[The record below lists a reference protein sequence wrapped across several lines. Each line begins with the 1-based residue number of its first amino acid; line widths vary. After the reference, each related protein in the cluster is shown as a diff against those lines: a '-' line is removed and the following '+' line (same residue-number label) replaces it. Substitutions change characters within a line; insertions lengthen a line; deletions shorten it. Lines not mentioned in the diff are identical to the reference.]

1 VGTSRLEAF
10 SDGVLA
16 IIITIMVLELKVPRE
31 ADFDAVRDLWPELA
45 SYFVSFVYIAIYW
58 NNHHHMIHA
67 VKRVDARIMWA
78 NMHLLFWLSL
88 VPVTTG
94 WIDHNLGVAM
104 PTAAYGVVLFMAG
117 IAYLVLE
124 LAIVR
129 HHPDIKYALGKNY
142 KGKLSGFAYLAAV
155 PLAYVSTW
163 ISITIYVGM
172 AALWVIPDKRMEKV
186 IELRETGSR

>member
-1 VGTSRLEAF
+1 VGTGRLEAF

-16 IIITIMVLELKVPRE
+16 IIITIMVLELKVPHE
-31 ADFDAVRDLWPELA
+31 ADFDAVRELWPELA
-45 SYFVSFVYIAIYW
+45 SYLVSFVYIAIYW

-88 VPVTTG
+88 VPITTA
-94 WIDHNLGVAM
+94 WIDKNLGVSL
-104 PTAAYGVVLFMAG
+104 PTAAYGVVLFMAA
-117 IAYLVLE
+117 IAYFLLE
-124 LAIVR
+124 VAIVR
-129 HHPDIKYALGKNY
+129 HHPDIKYAIGKDY
-142 KGKLSGFAYLAAV
+142 KGKLSAVAYLASV
-155 PLAYVSTW
+155 PLAYVSAW

-186 IELRETGSR
+186 IELRETT

>member
-1 VGTSRLEAF
+1 VGKGRLEAF

-16 IIITIMVLELKVPRE
+16 IIITIMVLELKVPHE
-31 ADFDAVRDLWPELA
+31 ADWHAVKELWPELA
-45 SYFVSFVYIAIYW
+45 SYIVSFVYIAIYW

-88 VPVTTG
+88 VPITTA
-94 WIDHNLGVAM
+94 WIDKNLGVSL
-104 PTAAYGVVLFMAG
+104 PTAAYGVVLFMAA
-117 IAYLVLE
+117 IAYFLLE
-124 LAIVR
+124 VAIVR
-129 HHPDIKYALGKNY
+129 HHPDIKYAIGKDY
-142 KGKLSGFAYLAAV
+142 KGKLSAVAYLASV
-155 PLAYVSTW
+155 PLAYVSAW

-186 IELRETGSR
+186 IELRETT